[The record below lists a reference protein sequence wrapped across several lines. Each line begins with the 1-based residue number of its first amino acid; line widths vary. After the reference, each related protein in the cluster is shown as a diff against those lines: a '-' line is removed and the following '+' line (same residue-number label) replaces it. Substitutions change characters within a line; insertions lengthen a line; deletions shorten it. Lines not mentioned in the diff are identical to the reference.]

1 MKDSTEELNT
11 LLFEQL
17 RAIKSAT
24 GDDLDIEI
32 KRGKA
37 ITSIAEQIV
46 NNARVGLEGRK
57 YLADTGLMNANL
69 PHYLQIETDVKEE
82 HCSHQEKSPN
92 PFNYHVGKK
101 YESQN
106 YF

>member
-24 GDDLDIEI
+24 GDDLDVEI

-37 ITSIAEQIV
+37 MTGVAEQIV
-46 NNARVGLEGRK
+46 NNAKIGLEGRK

-69 PHYLQIETDVKEE
+69 PNYLQIEIDDFNKKEYRNK
-82 HCSHQEKSPN
+82 QDKKLN
-92 PFNYHVGKK
+92 PFN
-101 YESQN
+101 SISRRSR
-106 YF
+106 